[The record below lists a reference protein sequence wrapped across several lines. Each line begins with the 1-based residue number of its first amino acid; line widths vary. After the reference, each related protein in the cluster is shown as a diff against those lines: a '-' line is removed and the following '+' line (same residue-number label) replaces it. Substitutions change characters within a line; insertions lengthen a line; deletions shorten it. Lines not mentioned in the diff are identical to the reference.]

1 MIACRLVCEGL
12 YLPQYAW
19 SERFSVRQ
27 SPFSYGSPAPK
38 RLRSGVLLI
47 IIVGVMALFS
57 ILVTFLSNDSGTTQ
71 VEPTLPPK
79 VLVDN
84 PTEPAV
90 PNATAVPAIE
100 QPLSVSDTSSD
111 VTYQTIQK
119 AYETS
124 STADWVAY
132 ARSLVNCHVVWQGQL
147 LAIHTAEELWFAMD
161 GSAQEEIPQTALH
174 LLQAGQPITPGETVN
189 FEGDI
194 SRIVVFNRQVLVHLR
209 NGQLTAIL

>member
-1 MIACRLVCEGL
+1 VKH
-12 YLPQYAW
+12 
-19 SERFSVRQ
+19 

-38 RLRSGVLLI
+38 RLRSGILLI
-47 IIVGVMALFS
+47 IIIGVMALFS

-79 VLVDN
+79 VLVDI
-84 PTEPAV
+84 PTEPTV
-90 PNATAVPAIE
+90 SNATAVPTVE
-100 QPLSVSDTSSD
+100 LPLSVDNTLAD
-111 VTYQTIQK
+111 LTYQTIQK

-124 STADWVAY
+124 STTDWMVY
-132 ARSLVNCHVVWQGQL
+132 ARSLINRHVVWQGQL
-147 LAIHTAEELWFAMD
+147 LAMHTAEELWFAID
-161 GSAQEEIPQTALH
+161 GPAQEEIPQTALH

-209 NGQLTAIL
+209 NGQLTAIP